1 MLLWFEQEIQ
11 TQERGLR
18 WLIRQSIKSWNAS
31 HDELRDILQEVYAK
45 VWKEATSLRRT
56 QGNWRLSKAYVYQ
69 VARHLLI
76 DIARKRALLHMENR
90 EDLDSLDPLVDHIT
104 PERVA
109 SDLQELERLKN
120 CFDRLSDR
128 RREAVWLHGV
138 EGRSQKDSA
147 ARMRI
152 SEGTLEQTFHTA
164 MRLLWDCF
172 DSDDS
177 EAEADAA
184 ERIPDLRTKT

>member
-1 MLLWFEQEIQ
+1 MLLWFEQEIT

-18 WLIRQSIKSWNAS
+18 WIIRQSIKSWNAS
-31 HDELRDILQEVYAK
+31 HDEVQDILQDVYVR
-45 VWKEATSLRRT
+45 VWKEAACLRRA
-56 QGNWRLSKAYVYQ
+56 QGDWRLPKAYVYQ

-76 DIARKRALLHMENR
+76 DIARRKARLHIENS
-90 EDLDSLDPLVDHIT
+90 EDLDSLDLLVDHIT

-109 SDLQELERLKN
+109 SDLQELERLKD

-138 EGRSQKDSA
+138 EGRSQRDA
-147 ARMRI
+147 AALMSI

-164 MRLLWDCF
+164 MRLLWNCF
-172 DSDDS
+172 GSDDA
-177 EAEADAA
+177 EAEAGAA
-184 ERIPDLRTKT
+184 ERIPDLRTKI